1 MVIFSLIKNHLNPY
15 FHLSFLSLSSSQ
27 LIYIFHFIFM
37 DLNNFLLEIFF
48 MMMTLTM
55 ILNYLQQQR
64 LLKKSNKLMR
74 NDFFPSSRETWRLY
88 ISYHLYTD
96 WIKGSIF
103 NQNPQTL
110 KTPKNEPL
118 NSHFHWWKILP
129 KSQPILQNWINS
141 FWVGRAFFN
150 LIQNLILYL

>member
-1 MVIFSLIKNHLNPY
+1 MVIFLMVIFSLIKNHLNPY

-27 LIYIFHFIFM
+27 LIYIYIFHFIFM

-88 ISYHLYTD
+88 IYIYIYIYISSFIYRLDKRFHFQPKPT
-96 WIKGSIF
+96 
-103 NQNPQTL
+103 N
-110 KTPKNEPL
+110 PKN
-118 NSHFHWWKILP
+118 S
-129 KSQPILQNWINS
+129 
-141 FWVGRAFFN
+141 
-150 LIQNLILYL
+150 

>member
-1 MVIFSLIKNHLNPY
+1 MIIFLMVIFSLIKNHLNPY

-27 LIYIFHFIFM
+27 LIYIYIFHFIFM

-88 ISYHLYTD
+88 IYIYIYIYISSFIYRLDKRFHFQPKPT
-96 WIKGSIF
+96 
-103 NQNPQTL
+103 N
-110 KTPKNEPL
+110 PKN
-118 NSHFHWWKILP
+118 S
-129 KSQPILQNWINS
+129 
-141 FWVGRAFFN
+141 
-150 LIQNLILYL
+150 